1 MDRIHYLLM
10 SVLFFSNC
18 HTDPAISAAS
28 SSHHNHRNMP
38 VRVLENT
45 AAPSSQVSGAN
56 SGRSSCQSCSLLGV
70 GQWAGIFFFCLP
82 YLGPS
87 KGLRDRVCDV

>member
-1 MDRIHYLLM
+1 M

-45 AAPSSQVSGAN
+45 AAPSSQVSGN
-56 SGRSSCQSCSLLGV
+56 NNNNKFLIFSVPFSIFWYLNFPP
-70 GQWAGIFFFCLP
+70 FFFLW
-82 YLGPS
+82 
-87 KGLRDRVCDV
+87 